1 MSANFITPQRP
12 LTWLIT
18 GFSSSFGLS
27 LARLVQANG
36 HNLIAT
42 SRNPARTLD
51 LVAEVERAGG
61 KWLALNVDDKKIG
74 ELISNLENSG
84 QEVDVLVNNAGYS
97 IYAPVESFTE
107 EEIQAQTETVYFGPF
122 RLIRSVLPYMRKRRF
137 GIIVNMSSGADLEGR
152 DSMGAYA
159 AAKLRL
165 MRLITRIPGLS
176 RVMAKEVAP
185 FNIRVLTVQQGTF
198 NTNMGNAT
206 ILGKNPLPD
215 AYKGSV
221 ADQIMQFMA
230 SGKFQGDGDKDRAM
244 KAVDEVVVG
253 ERLGAGRESERLLP
267 LGRDMATGI
276 KTVQDYLHNR
286 FSTLIGILSSNVI
299 KLPFLQTSD
308 SSSYSTEACDV
319 GISNTSNLLTRIVF
333 TLKRLINGD
342 LKCIVL

>member
-1 MSANFITPQRP
+1 MSATFTTPQRP

-18 GFSSSFGLS
+18 GCSSGFGLS

-42 SRNPARTLD
+42 SRNPARTPD

-61 KWLALNVDDKKIG
+61 KWLALNVDDKKTG
-74 ELISNLENSG
+74 EFIINLENSG
-84 QEVDVLVNNAGYS
+84 QEIDILINNAGYS

-137 GIIVNMSSGADLEGR
+137 GIIVNMSSGAALEGR

-159 AAKLRL
+159 AAKAALDGKRKIL
-165 MRLITRIPGLS
+165 YEERIVATDHSHTGLS

-185 FNIRVLTVQQGTF
+185 FNIRVLTVQLGTF

-215 AYKGSV
+215 DYKGSV
-221 ADQIMQFMA
+221 ADQMMQFMA
-230 SGKFQGDGDKDRAM
+230 SGKFQGDGDKDRAI
-244 KAVDEVVVG
+244 KAVYEVVVG
-253 ERLGAGRESERLLP
+253 EGIGAGHESERLLP
-267 LGRDMATGI
+267 LGRDMAARI
-276 KTVQDYLHNR
+276 KTVQDYYAHAVETFGDVCN
-286 FSTLIGILSSNVI
+286 NVYRE
-299 KLPFLQTSD
+299 K
-308 SSSYSTEACDV
+308 E
-319 GISNTSNLLTRIVF
+319 
-333 TLKRLINGD
+333 
-342 LKCIVL
+342 